1 MKDFNINNSN
11 IDRTNIYESTLTYFK
26 VVYPSFDL
34 SQKFQ
39 NFKNVFTKV
48 FNNSNKDLEIK
59 HFLGGK
65 QISSKF
71 NNPKRSAGD
80 GGEIITEEYLNK
92 IQNVYNVIKEPNG
105 EGTHPD
111 FQVNLNYKDILLEV
125 KTIYCNEFSKDDKL
139 LIKVNNATNSEGAVR
154 QYLNEYKKYVYDNQ
168 FDVYKFM
175 NEHDI
180 NDEAR
185 QFFETFVVFY
195 YYYIDDEKNCINYF
209 DIEII
214 PLPVVISFMLSDDGY
229 LIYDK
234 DNNVKL
240 TVKSAGETS
249 QNNNVNLALTLRSIF
264 DKKELIINPLMLYL
278 LGHTYKNLDHV
289 RTNKEIK
296 RNEANQFINEL
307 TIDLYDLNNSTSVLI
322 CQQTINKI
330 KTKYK
335 YCSKNKYLLN
345 ENIFEQYKIDYVD
358 AKNLFNKKCCILEFI
373 DINNMLSNNKLLTSI
388 DINNFKIMFKE
399 LRKRYKKL
407 NKNYNITQYDNLYD
421 NQYKRYKSL

>member
-1 MKDFNINNSN
+1 MREFNINNSN
-11 IDRTNIYESTLTYFK
+11 IDRTNIYGSTLTYFK
-26 VVYPSFDL
+26 EVYPSFDL
-34 SQKFQ
+34 FQKF
-39 NFKNVFTKV
+39 KNLKNEFTKV
-48 FNNSNKDLEIK
+48 FNNSNKDLKIT
-59 HFLGGK
+59 FSQGK
-65 QISSKF
+65 KELESKF
-71 NNPKRSAGD
+71 INLKSFAGQ
-80 GGEIITEEYLNK
+80 GGEIITEGYLNK

-111 FQVNLNYKDILLEV
+111 FLVNLNYKDILLEV

-154 QYLNEYKKYVYDNQ
+154 QYLNEYKKYVYDNN

-175 NEHDI
+175 EDHDI

-249 QNNNVNLALTLRSIF
+249 QNNNVNLALTLRQIY
-264 DKKELIINPLMLYL
+264 DKKCLLIDPLMLYL
-278 LGHTYKNLDHV
+278 LGHTYKNLDHI
-289 RTNKEIK
+289 RTTKEIK
-296 RNEANQFINEL
+296 RDEANQYINEL
-307 TIDLYDLNNSTSVLI
+307 SIDITDLNNSPSVQI
-322 CQQTINKI
+322 CQETIDKI

-335 YCSKNKYLLN
+335 YCSKNKHLLN
-345 ENIFEQYKIDYVD
+345 EDIFEQYKIDYTE
-358 AKNLFNKKCCILEFI
+358 AKNIYNKKCCILEFI
-373 DINNMLSNNKLLTSI
+373 DFDNMLSNNKLLTTI
-388 DINNFKIMFKE
+388 DIDNFKTMFKE
-399 LRKRYKKL
+399 LKKRYKKL
-407 NKNYNITQYDNLYD
+407 NKNYNITQYDNLY
-421 NQYKRYKSL
+421 NYQYKKYKSL

>member
-1 MKDFNINNSN
+1 MRDFNINNSN
-11 IDRTNIYESTLTYFK
+11 IDRTNIYESTLIYFK
-26 VVYPSFDL
+26 EIYPSFDL

-48 FNNSNKDLEIK
+48 FNNSNKDFEIK

-71 NNPKRSAGD
+71 NNLKRSAGD

-125 KTIYCNEFSKDDKL
+125 KTIYCNEFSKDGKL

-296 RNEANQFINEL
+296 CNDANQFINEL
-307 TIDLYDLNNSTSVLI
+307 TIDMNDLDNSPSVLI

-345 ENIFEQYKIDYVD
+345 ENIFEQYKIDYAD
-358 AKNLFNKKCCILEFI
+358 AKKLFNKKCCILEFI